1 MKNVFKKMIFVVLA
15 AVLVF
20 AAFPLTSAFADTPT
34 STPALKGELTN
45 EKLEKVWARQLKI
58 HERIGKMFTDTDSKL
73 AKAQALIDK
82 AAANG
87 RDVTAVQSALDAFK
101 VALKNTK
108 PIYES
113 MNGIVNPHQGFD
125 ASGKVTD
132 LTQAKST
139 VEAMGAKLK
148 DVKTSMNGTGKA
160 LRQAIRDF
168 RKANK

>member
-1 MKNVFKKMIFVVLA
+1 MNNSFKKMIFVLMA
-15 AVLVF
+15 AALVF
-20 AAFPLTSAFADTPT
+20 AAFPVTSALAE
-34 STPALKGELTN
+34 STPNSGLTN

-58 HERIGKMFTDTDSKL
+58 HERFGKMFTDTDAKL

-101 VALKNTK
+101 SALKTTK

-113 MNGIVNPHQGFD
+113 MNGIVNSHQGFD

-148 DVKTSMNGTGKA
+148 EVKSSMNGTGEA
-160 LRQAIRDF
+160 LREAIREF

>member
-1 MKNVFKKMIFVVLA
+1 MNNSFKKMIFVLMA
-15 AVLVF
+15 AALVF
-20 AAFPLTSAFADTPT
+20 AAFPVTSALAEGTPN
-34 STPALKGELTN
+34 SGLTN

-58 HERIGKMFTDTDSKL
+58 HERIGKMFTDTDAKL

-108 PIYES
+108 PIYDS
-113 MNGIVNPHQGFD
+113 IKVIVTSHQGFD

-148 DVKTSMNGTGKA
+148 EVKYSMNGTGKA
-160 LRQAIRDF
+160 LREAIREF